1 MVILID
7 LTCLTTPLL
16 AIPFRLASGQRV
28 VIHFRSHLVVILI
41 DLTCLTTPLH
51 APPFRLAPAQRIMP
65 ILEMARSDQKW
76 RASIGSGEF
85 RWEVASVDRK
95 WRVSTECSKFRPEVT
110 SFDRKGPPELVIRFY
125 SRNILSDLP
134 CAICVPLHIRGTRA
148 RCLYDS

>member
-76 RASIGSGEF
+76 RASIGNGEF
-85 RWEVASVDRK
+85 RWEVA
-95 WRVSTECSKFRPEVT
+95 EMAG
-110 SFDRKGPPELVIRFY
+110 FDRM
-125 SRNILSDLP
+125 
-134 CAICVPLHIRGTRA
+134 
-148 RCLYDS
+148 